1 MTASDPSYPGGPSD
15 LPDPSEPSDPGGP
28 SDLRELDARVVLASV
43 GVVSAVTAGD
53 LVRPTRCAEWTL
65 ADLLAHMTVQHRG
78 FAAAAAGRGGDPEVW
93 TAGAPATDPVQEYI
107 MAAEQVI
114 AAFAAPGVLGRGF
127 ALPEIIGGVEF
138 PAPQAI
144 SFHFIDYVVH
154 SWDVARSLGLYHQL
168 DADLVLAA
176 LPVAVAVPEGKGRL
190 RPGAAFR
197 PGLVQPAEAGP
208 MDLILAML
216 GRSPD
221 WTPPAS

>member
-1 MTASDPSYPGGPSD
+1 MTASDPG
-15 LPDPSEPSDPGGP
+15 
-28 SDLRELDARVVLASV
+28 DLRELDARAVLASV
-43 GVVSAVTAGD
+43 GVVSAIAAGD
-53 LVRPTRCAEWTL
+53 LGRPTPCAEWTL

-93 TAGAPATDPVQEYI
+93 RAGAPAADPVREYI
-107 MAAEQVI
+107 EAAELVI

-154 SWDVARSLGLYHQL
+154 GWDVARSLGLPHQL

-176 LPVAVAVPEGKGRL
+176 LPIAAAVPEGGRRL

-197 PGLVQPAEAGP
+197 PGLVERAYAGP
-208 MDLILAML
+208 LDRILAML